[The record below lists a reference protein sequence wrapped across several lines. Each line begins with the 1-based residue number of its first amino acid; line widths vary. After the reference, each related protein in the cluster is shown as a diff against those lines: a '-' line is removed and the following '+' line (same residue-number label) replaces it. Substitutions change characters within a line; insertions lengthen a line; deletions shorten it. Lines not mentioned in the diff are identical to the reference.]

1 MVSLVGFKPYY
12 KWITFNTEKACE
24 LFEHAKDNYV
34 LNLIINGLPSIL
46 EVFEAI
52 NGDKTKGFKPY
63 YKWITFNTVD
73 PRVNSR
79 RLESCFKPYYKWIT
93 FNTFCAVT
101 AVRVIPL
108 FVLNLIINGLPSIHL
123 LASILFT
130 YPLLGFKPYYK
141 WITFNTL
148 TKGMNVVFMLER
160 SLFYMVAKFEH
171 FSVIHGLL
179 TFYIK
184 FLLQFFYFF

>member
-1 MVSLVGFKPYY
+1 MDYLQYWYAMAAIPVVVGFQ
-12 KWITFNTEKACE
+12 
-24 LFEHAKDNYV
+24 
-34 LNLIINGLPSIL
+34 
-46 EVFEAI
+46 
-52 NGDKTKGFKPY
+52 
-63 YKWITFNTVD
+63 
-73 PRVNSR
+73 
-79 RLESCFKPYYKWIT
+79 
-93 FNTFCAVT
+93 
-101 AVRVIPL
+101 
-108 FVLNLIINGLPSIHL
+108 
-123 LASILFT
+123 
-130 YPLLGFKPYYK
+130 GFKPYYK